1 LLGNAKKD
9 KCRIEIE
16 NLIPKSVC
24 PYGGD
29 KCSFN
34 GIYSPKVKNFK
45 FLALSNF
52 WEAYDYT
59 QRLYNVNL
67 DNNLSLF
74 NQTTYTLCNEKY
86 SSLKSLNDKNKVG
99 VSKNRLAK
107 LCVENVYIIH
117 LLDLLGFKTYQDLDF
132 VEKINDKQTSWALGY
147 LIFLLNNNHL

>member
-1 LLGNAKKD
+1 ML
-9 KCRIEIE
+9 
-16 NLIPKSVC
+16 
-24 PYGGD
+24 
-29 KCSFN
+29 
-34 GIYSPKVKNFK
+34 
-45 FLALSNF
+45 
-52 WEAYDYT
+52 
-59 QRLYNVNL
+59 
-67 DNNLSLF
+67 LF